1 MKTRT
6 SHFMGGLMA
15 TTMLTAMSAG
25 AAFAQLDEIIVT
37 AEKREASLQDTA
49 LSISAFNESQIEQLG
64 ISDAYDIGAHIPSLT
79 TAKSPSSIS
88 AVSFYIRG
96 IGNGEPILTAEQPVG
111 VYVDGAVLA
120 RQTGSLLDIID
131 LERVEVL
138 RGPQGSLYGRNTT
151 GGAINF
157 ITKRPGDEQEINQ
170 KFSYGNYSYWQS
182 KTSIDTGELGDSGV
196 RTKFTYLHKERD
208 GIVDDVNSSKS
219 TDPGSFDIDAFRA
232 ALSWQATDSINVDYS
247 FDFSN
252 RQGTAPAFQTVS
264 TSAVIAG
271 FTALSAPVFG
281 GKNHLVS
288 PGARLDEIAFD
299 DDATIHD
306 EVRGHNLNITWEGD
320 NLTFKSITSYRDW
333 HNSQMGTD
341 LDGQSDDV
349 FGEYLEFFLV
359 PDGALGMG
367 LDGIPDTAPRIAI
380 RDYNGFSATN
390 VRNQDQWSQEFQVL
404 GNIGERFDFV
414 AGAYYFREEGDEDN
428 PQSFDLILPEAFIES
443 SFGLPAGLISILAH
457 PLGAPFGSGV
467 MFDPITGAPSG
478 GSGTGTNFGLIGFRI
493 GNHLTYSTTGKSWAL
508 FGQAKYVPP
517 ILDDRM
523 TLSYGMR
530 YTEDRRGF
538 DQTSAVVRSGNA
550 KFDSFNYDAS
560 VNMSWTDDFSTYAR
574 IATGYKAGGFN
585 PRSSGNNSFDD
596 ENLTTYE
603 VGVKSEWFDRR
614 VRING
619 SVFYN
624 EYDDIQ
630 INQFI
635 AGSGGASSITLNAGE
650 SETTG
655 FEVEILAVPVDGLTF
670 NAGIGMYDPDFE
682 EYLVVN
688 PINDLTYNMAASAA
702 SGGGAETTINAGI
715 QYDFPPMSVGQ
726 LSMRLDYMYES
737 ERYHHPITNLGD
749 AFLGASP
756 AMPLLGLNTAREAT
770 KSDESNKLNAR
781 ISLSDVAIAD
791 TDATMVI
798 SVWGKNITDEETV
811 GWGIDFGGLGFTG
824 VQYDEP
830 ATYGIDVSIK
840 Y

>member
-1 MKTRT
+1 MKART

-15 TTMLTAMSAG
+15 TTMFTAMSAG

-49 LSISAFNESQIEQLG
+49 LSISAFNEAQIEQLG

-170 KFSYGNYSYWQS
+170 KFSYGNYGYWQS

-208 GIVDDVNSSKS
+208 GIVDDINAPKDK
-219 TDPGSFDIDAFRA
+219 DPGSFDIDAFRA
-232 ALSWQATDSINVDYS
+232 ALSWQATDNINVDYA

-252 RQGTAPAFQTVS
+252 RQGTAPAFQTV
-264 TSAVIAG
+264 TTNALVGG
-271 FTALSAPVFG
+271 FLSLSAPVFG
-281 GKNHLVS
+281 GSNHLIS
-288 PGARLDEIAFD
+288 PDDRLDEIAFD

-306 EVRGHNLNITWEGD
+306 EVRGHNLNITWESD
-320 NLTFKSITSYRDW
+320 YLTFKSITSYRDW

-349 FGEYLEFFLV
+349 FGEYLEFFQV

-367 LDGIPDTAPRIAI
+367 LDGIPDVAPRIAI
-380 RDYNGFSATN
+380 RDYNGFSANN

-428 PQSFDLILPEAFIES
+428 PQFFDLILPQPFIEGA
-443 SFGLPAGLISILAH
+443 FGLPAGLISVLDN
-457 PLGAPFGSGV
+457 PSPFLGGCGGGLNPVVPACAMGMGS
-467 MFDPITGAPSG
+467 T
-478 GSGTGTNFGLIGFRI
+478 TGLIGFRI

-517 ILDDRM
+517 IMGDRM

-530 YTEDRRGF
+530 YTEDRRAF
-538 DQTSAVVRSGNA
+538 DQTSAVVRSGKE

-560 VNMSWTDDFSTYAR
+560 INMSWTDDFSTYAR

-585 PRSSGNNSFDD
+585 PRSGPNNSFDD

-614 VRING
+614 LRING

-630 INQFI
+630 VNQFV

-655 FEVEILAVPVDGLTF
+655 FEVEILAVPVDGLTL
-670 NAGIGMYDPDFE
+670 NVGLGMFDPDFE

-688 PINDLTYNMAASAA
+688 PVNDLTYNLAASAA
-702 SGGGAETTINAGI
+702 AGGGAETTLNAGV
-715 QYDFPPMSVGQ
+715 QYDFPPMDVGQ
-726 LSMRLDYMYES
+726 LSMRIDYMYES
-737 ERYHHPITNLGD
+737 ERFHHPITNVGD
-749 AFLGASP
+749 QLLGASL

-770 KSDESNKLNAR
+770 KSDESNKVNAR
-781 ISLSDVAIAD
+781 ISLSDIAIAD
-791 TDATMVI
+791 TQATMVI
-798 SVWGKNITDEETV
+798 ALWGKNILDEETV